1 MSATVNPRSRES
13 SVVSGALSGLRV
25 VDLTGDSGRFATK
38 LLTELGA
45 DVVRVGTGSPGLP
58 LADPAAA
65 AMGGVADWWYDG
77 GKRRC
82 GVDLSTAEGRDAY
95 LRLTA
100 AADVVV
106 ETERPGRL
114 ADLGIDYA
122 DVSADNP
129 ALVQVSITPFG
140 RTGPRAQWL
149 GSDLVAAAMGGMMA
163 LTGLADRP
171 LNVWGR
177 QAYNY
182 AGFVAAT
189 SGIAAA
195 LSARSTG
202 RGAHLDLSVHETV
215 TGSIENLFMQY
226 FFDDLL
232 PLPKVALRQGAL
244 HWLRAYD
251 LAECVGGS
259 GGYVMITPTP
269 TPDLLL
275 EWMAS
280 TGTDDV
286 DKWIG
291 LDPGE
296 LLLSVDEV
304 MDAVR
309 RWIRPQ
315 DAREVWWEAQQRHVA
330 FGGVLDIAEVCANPQ
345 FAHRGFFADVA
356 APLAGSVN
364 GSRVPS
370 DASASEE
377 AGAHGT
383 QAAPT
388 GVSASAMQ
396 TGTIRSVKM
405 PGRLVRWS
413 DAGRSGT
420 VPPSP
425 PASGDTPLDEVLASW
440 AALPGEARNGD
451 AHVSGADGDG
461 DGASI
466 DASDSAVSNT
476 GPPAHGAPGSGE
488 SVRSDEHRRPLDGIR
503 VADFTW
509 VLAGPSATKLLGDLG
524 ADVIR
529 IQSEERSTLV
539 NSPDFPYYFVW
550 NRSKRSATLDMKHP
564 DALAAA
570 RRLIETCDVLIE
582 NFSAGVLDSWGLDWE
597 TVHKWNPRLVYVTMS
612 GCGHDGP
619 WRHVI
624 SYAPT
629 VHAVCGI
636 THLTNFADRGDVGP
650 GFSLNDHL
658 AGFAAAVSTVGALYA
673 RERTGEGQRID
684 MAQLEVGTYAVGA
697 AVIRQS
703 AGASPPRPQGN
714 RDGIADHVPNEVYA
728 CTDGFVAV
736 TVTESAEWLG
746 LVGLLADLRLDD
758 PTLVTEAARRDRRS
772 MIDAVLG
779 EWAVSRSATEAADAL
794 QAVGVPAG
802 PVQNSH
808 QLFTDDP
815 QHAARAFWQP
825 VDHAVFGERTVDAF
839 AGLWNGQRW
848 TPRHLSPAYLG
859 EHNFDVWSEA
869 GYSPEEI
876 AEGIGTG
883 LFR

>member
-1 MSATVNPRSRES
+1 MNQSVNPRNRDSAA
-13 SVVSGALSGLRV
+13 VHGALSGLRV

-45 DVVRVGTGSPGLP
+45 DVVRVGTGSSGLP
-58 LADPAAA
+58 LADPALSAL
-65 AMGGVADWWYDG
+65 GGVADWWYDG

-82 GVDLSTAEGRDAY
+82 RVDLGTAEGQDAY
-95 LRLTA
+95 RRLAA

-114 ADLGIDYA
+114 ADAGIDYP
-122 DVSADNP
+122 DISADNP

-149 GSDLVAAAMGGMMA
+149 GSDLVAAAMGGVMA

-189 SGIAAA
+189 SGVAAA
-195 LSARSTG
+195 LSAGSTG
-202 RGAHLDLSVHETV
+202 RGAHLDLSIHETV

-232 PLPKVALRQGAL
+232 PLPKVAPRQGAL

-275 EWMAS
+275 EWMVA
-280 TGTDDV
+280 TGSDEV

-291 LDPGE
+291 IDPGE
-296 LLLSVDEV
+296 LLLNVDEV

-315 DAREVWWEAQQRHVA
+315 DAREVWWEAQERHVA

-345 FAHRGFFADVA
+345 FAHREFFADVNPPGSAAANGSLASSGTSAAGTAARTTRSASVDAHGDA
-356 APLAGSVN
+356 APASTTGSVTM
-364 GSRVPS
+364 PS
-370 DASASEE
+370 
-377 AGAHGT
+377 
-383 QAAPT
+383 
-388 GVSASAMQ
+388 
-396 TGTIRSVKM
+396 
-405 PGRLVRWS
+405 RLVRWS
-413 DAGRSGT
+413 DAGRSGA
-420 VPPSP
+420 VAPSP
-425 PASGDTPLDEVLASW
+425 PAGVDTPLDEVLASW
-440 AALPGEARNGD
+440 AAPPAEARND
-451 AHVSGADGDG
+451 DSDGD
-461 DGASI
+461 
-466 DASDSAVSNT
+466 
-476 GPPAHGAPGSGE
+476 
-488 SVRSDEHRRPLDGIR
+488 RRPLDGIR

-529 IQSEERSTLV
+529 IQSEERSTIV

-582 NFSAGVLDSWGLDWE
+582 NYSAGVLDSWGLDWE
-597 TVHKWNPRLVYVTMS
+597 TVHEWNPRLVYVTMS

-629 VHAVCGI
+629 VHAVSGI

-684 MAQLEVGTYAVGA
+684 MAQLEVGTYAIGA
-697 AVIRQS
+697 AIVRQS
-703 AGASPPRPQGN
+703 AGASAPRPEGN

-728 CTDGFVAV
+728 TEDGFVAV
-736 TVTESAEWLG
+736 TVAEPAQWLG
-746 LVGLLADLRLDD
+746 LVGLLADPRLDD
-758 PTLVTEAARRDRRS
+758 PSLVTEAARRDRRS

-779 EWAVSRSATEAADAL
+779 EWAAGRTAAEAADAL
-794 QAVGVPAG
+794 QGAGVPAG
-802 PVQNSH
+802 PVQSSH
-808 QLFTDDP
+808 ELYADDP
-815 QHAARAFWQP
+815 QHAARGFWQA

-839 AGLWNGQRW
+839 AGLWNGRRW

-859 EHNFDVWSEA
+859 EHNFDVWAEA
-869 GYSPEEI
+869 GYSTDEI
-876 AEGIGTG
+876 AEGIGDG

>member
-1 MSATVNPRSRES
+1 MNQPVSSQGRDSSAVH
-13 SVVSGALSGLRV
+13 GALSGLRV
-25 VDLTGDSGRFATK
+25 VDLTGDAGRFATK
-38 LLTELGA
+38 LLSELGA
-45 DVVRVGTGSPGLP
+45 DVVRVGAGSPGLP
-58 LADPAAA
+58 LADPASAA
-65 AMGGVADWWYDG
+65 LGGVADWWYDG

-82 GVDLSTAEGRDAY
+82 RLDVSSAEGRDAY
-95 LRLTA
+95 RRLAA
-100 AADVVV
+100 AADVIV

-114 ADLGIDYA
+114 AELGIDYA
-122 DVSADNP
+122 DVSAGNP

-140 RTGPRAQWL
+140 RTGPRAHWL

-189 SGIAAA
+189 SGVGAA
-195 LSARSTG
+195 LSARWSG
-202 RGAHLDLSVHETV
+202 RGAHVDLSIHETV

-226 FFDDLL
+226 FFDDAL
-232 PLPKVALRQGAL
+232 PLPKVAPRQGAL
-244 HWLRAYD
+244 HWLGAYD
-251 LAECVGGS
+251 LAECRGGD

-269 TPDLLL
+269 TPDLLF
-275 EWMAS
+275 EWMVE
-280 TGTDDV
+280 TGFDEVKRWLGADPADV
-286 DKWIG
+286 L
-291 LDPGE
+291 LD
-296 LLLSVDEV
+296 VTEV

-309 RWIRPQ
+309 RWIAPQ
-315 DAREVWWEAQQRHVA
+315 DAREVWWEAQERHVA
-330 FGGVLDIAEVCANPQ
+330 FGGVLDIAEVSANPQ
-345 FAHRGFFADVA
+345 FGHRGFFADVLPPGGA
-356 APLAGSVN
+356 AAN
-364 GSRVPS
+364 GSRIVDRAATGPRGPVRVPS
-370 DASASEE
+370 
-377 AGAHGT
+377 
-383 QAAPT
+383 
-388 GVSASAMQ
+388 
-396 TGTIRSVKM
+396 
-405 PGRLVRWS
+405 RLVRWS
-413 DAGRSGT
+413 DAGRSGA

-425 PASGDTPLDEVLASW
+425 PASVDTPLDEVLASW
-440 AALPGEARNGD
+440 AAPPTEARNGD
-451 AHVSGADGDG
+451 TGRDAAGEMVSDTADPIGE
-461 DGASI
+461 
-466 DASDSAVSNT
+466 ASDVPE
-476 GPPAHGAPGSGE
+476 G
-488 SVRSDEHRRPLDGIR
+488 DRRPLDGIR

-509 VLAGPSATKLLGDLG
+509 VLAGPSATRLLGDLG

-564 DALAAA
+564 EALAAA

-597 TVHKWNPRLVYVTMS
+597 TVHEWNPRLVYVTMS

-636 THLTNFADRGDVGP
+636 TQLTNFADRGDVGP

-684 MAQLEVGTYAVGA
+684 MAQLEVGTYAIGA

-703 AGASPPRPQGN
+703 AGVSPPRPEGN

-736 TVTESAEWLG
+736 TVTEPAQWLG
-746 LVGLLADLRLDD
+746 LIGLLGDPRFDD
-758 PTLVTEAARRDRRS
+758 PTLATEAGRRDRRS

-779 EWAVSRSATEAADAL
+779 EWAASRTAAEAADAL
-794 QAVGVPAG
+794 QAAGVPAG

-808 QLFTDDP
+808 QLFADDP
-815 QHAARAFWQP
+815 QHAARGFWQP

-848 TPRHLSPAYLG
+848 TPRYLSPAYLG
-859 EHNFDVWSEA
+859 EHNFEVWADA
-869 GYSPEEI
+869 GYAPDEI
-876 AEGIGTG
+876 AEGIGDG

>member
-1 MSATVNPRSRES
+1 MNPPAGSHSQDSSTVH
-13 SVVSGALSGLRV
+13 GALSGLRV
-25 VDLTGDSGRFATK
+25 VDLTGDEGRFGTK

-58 LADPAAA
+58 LADPASAA
-65 AMGGVADWWYDG
+65 LGGVADWWYDG

-82 GVDLSTAEGRDAY
+82 RLDLSTAEGREAY
-95 LRLTA
+95 RRLAA

-114 ADLGIDYA
+114 AELGLDYA
-122 DVSADNP
+122 DMSAVNP

-140 RTGPRAQWL
+140 RTGPRAHWL

-189 SGIAAA
+189 SGVAAA
-195 LSARSTG
+195 TSARSTG
-202 RGAHLDLSVHETV
+202 RGAHVDLSVHETV

-226 FFDDLL
+226 FFDDQL
-232 PLPKVALRQGAL
+232 PLPKVAPRQGAL

-251 LAECVGGS
+251 LAECTGGD

-275 EWMAS
+275 EWMIS
-280 TGTDDV
+280 TGAGDAE
-286 DKWIG
+286 KWLG
-291 LDPGE
+291 LEPAE

-315 DAREVWWEAQQRHVA
+315 DAREVWWEAQERHVA
-330 FGGVLDIAEVCANPQ
+330 FGGVLDIAEVRANPQ
-345 FAHRGFFADVA
+345 FAHRGFLADVLPPGA
-356 APLAGSVN
+356 AAAN
-364 GSRVPS
+364 GSRVSDRAASGQPGPVRVPS
-370 DASASEE
+370 
-377 AGAHGT
+377 
-383 QAAPT
+383 
-388 GVSASAMQ
+388 
-396 TGTIRSVKM
+396 
-405 PGRLVRWS
+405 RLVRWS
-413 DAGRSGT
+413 DAGRAGT

-425 PASGDTPLDEVLASW
+425 PASVDTPIEEVLASW
-440 AALPGEARNGD
+440 AAPPTEARNGD
-451 AHVSGADGDG
+451 IVAGAASSGNDADD
-461 DGASI
+461 
-466 DASDSAVSNT
+466 
-476 GPPAHGAPGSGE
+476 
-488 SVRSDEHRRPLDGIR
+488 RRPLDGIR

-597 TVHKWNPRLVYVTMS
+597 TVHQWNPRLVYVTMS

-684 MAQLEVGTYAVGA
+684 MAQLEVGTYAIGA
-697 AVIRQS
+697 AIIRQS
-703 AGASPPRPQGN
+703 AGVLPPRPEGN

-728 CTDGFVAV
+728 TGDGFVAV
-736 TVTESAEWLG
+736 TVTEPAQWLG
-746 LVGLLADLRLDD
+746 LVGLLADPRLDD
-758 PTLVTEAARRDRRS
+758 PSLVTEAARRDRRS

-779 EWAVSRSATEAADAL
+779 EWSAGRTAAEAADAL
-794 QAVGVPAG
+794 QGAGVPAG
-802 PVQNSH
+802 PVQDSH

-815 QHAARAFWQP
+815 QHADRGFWQA

-839 AGLWNGQRW
+839 AGLWNGRRW

-859 EHNFDVWSEA
+859 EHNFDVWADA

-876 AEGIGTG
+876 AEGIGDG
-883 LFR
+883 LFQ

>member
-1 MSATVNPRSRES
+1 MNRPAKPRSRDS
-13 SVVSGALSGLRV
+13 STVHGALSGLRV
-25 VDLTGDSGRFATK
+25 VDLTGDAGRFATK
-38 LLTELGA
+38 LLTEMGA
-45 DVVRVGTGSPGLP
+45 DVVRVGTGAPGLP

-65 AMGGVADWWYDG
+65 ALGGVADWWYDG

-82 GVDLSTAEGRDAY
+82 PVDLSTPEGQDAY
-95 LRLTA
+95 RRLA
-100 AADVVV
+100 LAADVVV

-114 ADLGIDYA
+114 AEAGIDYP
-122 DVSADNP
+122 DISAVNP

-140 RTGPRAQWL
+140 RTGPRAHWL

-189 SGIAAA
+189 SGVAAA

-202 RGAHLDLSVHETV
+202 RGAHLDLSIHETV

-232 PLPKVALRQGAL
+232 PLPKVAPRQGAL
-244 HWLRAYD
+244 HWLGAYD
-251 LAECVGGS
+251 LAQCRGGD

-269 TPDLLL
+269 TPDLLF
-275 EWMAS
+275 EWMIEVGPDESGREVKRWLGVDPA
-280 TGTDDV
+280 DMLLDV
-286 DKWIG
+286 
-291 LDPGE
+291 
-296 LLLSVDEV
+296 VEV

-309 RWIRPQ
+309 RWIAPQ
-315 DAREVWWEAQQRHVA
+315 DAHEVWWEAQERHVA

-345 FAHRGFFADVA
+345 FAHRGFFADVLPPGA
-356 APLAGSVN
+356 AAAN
-364 GSRVPS
+364 GSRVP
-370 DASASEE
+370 DRAAS
-377 AGAHGT
+377 G
-383 QAAPT
+383 Q
-388 GVSASAMQ
+388 
-396 TGTIRSVKM
+396 
-405 PGRLVRWS
+405 PGPVRVPSRLVRWS

-425 PASGDTPLDEVLASW
+425 PASIDTPLDEVLASW
-440 AALPGEARNGD
+440 AAPPTEARNGGTGSL
-451 AHVSGADGDG
+451 SGAVSTGNE
-461 DGASI
+461 GA
-466 DASDSAVSNT
+466 
-476 GPPAHGAPGSGE
+476 
-488 SVRSDEHRRPLDGIR
+488 RRPLDGIR

-597 TVHKWNPRLVYVTMS
+597 TVHEWNPRLVYVTMS

-684 MAQLEVGTYAVGA
+684 MAQLEVGTYAIGA
-697 AVIRQS
+697 AIIRQS
-703 AGASPPRPQGN
+703 AGVLPPRPAGN

-728 CTDGFVAV
+728 TGDGFVAV
-736 TVTESAEWLG
+736 TVTEPAQWLG
-746 LVGLLADLRLDD
+746 LVGLLDDPRLDD
-758 PTLVTEAARRDRRS
+758 PSLVTEAARRDRRT

-779 EWAVSRSATEAADAL
+779 EWAAGRTAAEAADAL
-794 QAVGVPAG
+794 QGAGVPAG
-802 PVQNSH
+802 PVQSSH
-808 QLFTDDP
+808 QLYADDP
-815 QHAARAFWQP
+815 QHADRGFWQP

-839 AGLWNGQRW
+839 AGLWNGRRW

-859 EHNFDVWSEA
+859 EHNFDVWADA

-876 AEGIGTG
+876 AEGIGDG

>member
-1 MSATVNPRSRES
+1 MNQPANPRGRDS
-13 SVVSGALSGLRV
+13 STVHGALSGLRV
-25 VDLTGDSGRFATK
+25 VDLTGDAGRFATK

-45 DVVRVGTGSPGLP
+45 DVVRAGTAAPGLP

-65 AMGGVADWWYDG
+65 ALGGVADWWYDG

-82 GVDLSTAEGRDAY
+82 PVDLSTPAGQDAY
-95 LRLTA
+95 RRLA
-100 AADVVV
+100 LAADVVV

-114 ADLGIDYA
+114 ADAGIDYT
-122 DVSADNP
+122 DISAVNP

-140 RTGPRAQWL
+140 RTGPRVQWL

-189 SGIAAA
+189 SGVAAA

-202 RGAHLDLSVHETV
+202 RGAHLDLSIHETV

-232 PLPKVALRQGAL
+232 PLPKVAPRQGAL

-251 LAECVGGS
+251 LAECAGGH

-275 EWMAS
+275 EWMAE
-280 TGTDDV
+280 TGSDEV
-286 DKWIG
+286 GKWIG
-291 LDPGE
+291 LDPSE

-309 RWIRPQ
+309 RWIAPQ
-315 DAREVWWEAQQRHVA
+315 DAREVWWEAQERHVA

-345 FAHRGFFADVA
+345 FAHREFFADVLPPGAVA
-356 APLAGSVN
+356 ANGSLVSARSMDAGAGSAAGSVTL
-364 GSRVPS
+364 P
-370 DASASEE
+370 A
-377 AGAHGT
+377 
-383 QAAPT
+383 
-388 GVSASAMQ
+388 
-396 TGTIRSVKM
+396 
-405 PGRLVRWS
+405 RLVRWS
-413 DAGRSGT
+413 DSGRSGS
-420 VPPSP
+420 VPARP
-425 PASGDTPLDEVLASW
+425 PAAADTSLEEILALW
-440 AALPGEARNGD
+440 AAPAGEARNGD
-451 AHVSGADGDG
+451 VRDRGADEPGTGASSAGASDPGAVGDG
-461 DGASI
+461 E
-466 DASDSAVSNT
+466 
-476 GPPAHGAPGSGE
+476 PGSEDG
-488 SVRSDEHRRPLDGIR
+488 DRRPLDGIR

-597 TVHKWNPRLVYVTMS
+597 TVHEWNPRLVYVTMS

-684 MAQLEVGTYAVGA
+684 MAQLEVGTYAIGA
-697 AVIRQS
+697 AIIRQS
-703 AGASPPRPQGN
+703 AGVLPPRPEGN

-728 CTDGFVAV
+728 TGDGFVAV
-736 TVTESAEWLG
+736 TVTEPAQWLG
-746 LVGLLADLRLDD
+746 LVGLLADRRLDD
-758 PTLVTEAARRDRRS
+758 PSLVTEAARRDRRS

-779 EWAVSRSATEAADAL
+779 EWAAGRTAAEAADAL
-794 QAVGVPAG
+794 QGAGVPAG
-802 PVQNSH
+802 PVQSSH
-808 QLFTDDP
+808 QLFADDP
-815 QHAARAFWQP
+815 QHADRGFWQP

-839 AGLWNGQRW
+839 AGLWNGRRW

-859 EHNFDVWSEA
+859 EHNFDVWADA

-876 AEGIGTG
+876 AEGIGDG

>member
-1 MSATVNPRSRES
+1 MSQNLDP
-13 SVVSGALSGLRV
+13 SVVHGALSGLRV
-25 VDLTGDSGRFATK
+25 VDLTGDAGRFATK
-38 LLTELGA
+38 LLSELGA
-45 DVVRVGTGSPGLP
+45 DVVRVGAGSPGLP

-65 AMGGVADWWYDG
+65 ALGGVADWWYDG

-82 GVDLSTAEGRDAY
+82 SVDLGTGEGRDAY
-95 LRLTA
+95 RRLAA
-100 AADVVV
+100 AADLIV

-114 ADLGIDYA
+114 AELGIDYA
-122 DVSADNP
+122 HVSAGNP

-140 RTGPRAQWL
+140 RTGPRAHWL

-189 SGIAAA
+189 SGVAAA

-202 RGAHLDLSVHETV
+202 RGAHVDLSIHETV

-232 PLPKVALRQGAL
+232 PLPKVAPRQGAL
-244 HWLRAYD
+244 HWLGAYD
-251 LAECVGGS
+251 LAECRGGE

-269 TPDLLL
+269 TPDLLF
-275 EWMAS
+275 EWMVE
-280 TGTDDV
+280 TGFEEVKRWLGADPADV
-286 DKWIG
+286 L
-291 LDPGE
+291 LD
-296 LLLSVDEV
+296 VTEV

-309 RWIRPQ
+309 RWIAPQ
-315 DAREVWWEAQQRHVA
+315 AAREVWWEAQERHVA
-330 FGGVLDIAEVCANPQ
+330 FGGVLDIAEVGANPQ
-345 FAHRGFFADVA
+345 FGHRGFFADVLAPGA
-356 APLAGSVN
+356 AGAN
-364 GSRVPS
+364 GSRVP
-370 DASASEE
+370 DHAAS
-377 AGAHGT
+377 GPQG
-383 QAAPT
+383 
-388 GVSASAMQ
+388 
-396 TGTIRSVKM
+396 SVRV
-405 PGRLVRWS
+405 PARLVRWS
-413 DAGRSGT
+413 DAGRSGA

-425 PASGDTPLDEVLASW
+425 PAGVDTRLDEVLASW
-440 AALPGEARNGD
+440 AAPPTEARNGD
-451 AHVSGADGDG
+451 TGRDADEGTGTTAGGGTAADGSATCADARVFGGTGARGAAGPVGEAPDAHSG
-461 DGASI
+461 D
-466 DASDSAVSNT
+466 
-476 GPPAHGAPGSGE
+476 P
-488 SVRSDEHRRPLDGIR
+488 RPLDGIR

-564 DALAAA
+564 EALAAA

-597 TVHKWNPRLVYVTMS
+597 TVHEWNPRLVYVTMS

-636 THLTNFADRGDVGP
+636 THLTDFADRGDVGP

-684 MAQLEVGTYAVGA
+684 MAQLEVGTYAIGA

-703 AGASPPRPQGN
+703 AGVSPPRPEGN

-728 CTDGFVAV
+728 CVDGFVAV
-736 TVTESAEWLG
+736 TVTEPAQWLG
-746 LVGLLADLRLDD
+746 LVGLLGDPRLDD
-758 PTLVTEAARRDRRS
+758 PTLATEAGRRDRRS

-779 EWAVSRSATEAADAL
+779 EWAAARTATAAAEVL
-794 QAVGVPAG
+794 QAAGVPAG

-808 QLFTDDP
+808 QLFADDP
-815 QHAARAFWQP
+815 QHAARGFWQP

-859 EHNFDVWSEA
+859 EHNFDVWADA
-869 GYSPEEI
+869 GYSPDEI
-876 AEGIGTG
+876 AEGIGDG

>member
-1 MSATVNPRSRES
+1 MNQPANPHGRDSSTVH
-13 SVVSGALSGLRV
+13 GALSGLRV
-25 VDLTGDSGRFATK
+25 VDLTGDAGRFATK

-45 DVVRVGTGSPGLP
+45 DVVRVGTGAPGLP

-65 AMGGVADWWYDG
+65 ALGGVADWWYDG

-82 GVDLSTAEGRDAY
+82 RVDLSTAEGQDAY
-95 LRLTA
+95 RRLA
-100 AADVVV
+100 VAADVVI

-114 ADLGIDYA
+114 ADAGIDYT
-122 DVSADNP
+122 DISAGNP

-182 AGFVAAT
+182 AGFVAAA
-189 SGIAAA
+189 SGLAAA

-226 FFDDLL
+226 FFDDVL
-232 PLPKVALRQGAL
+232 PLPKVAPRQGAL

-251 LAECVGGS
+251 LAECVGGD

-275 EWMAS
+275 EWMVE
-280 TGTDDV
+280 TGSDEV

-291 LDPGE
+291 VDPGE

-309 RWIRPQ
+309 RWIAPQ
-315 DAREVWWEAQQRHVA
+315 DAREVWWEAQERHVA
-330 FGGVLDIAEVCANPQ
+330 FGGVLGIAEVCANPQ
-345 FAHRGFFADVA
+345 FAHREFFADVLPPGRTA
-356 APLAGSVN
+356 ANGSLVSARSMDTGTGSAAGSVTL
-364 GSRVPS
+364 P
-370 DASASEE
+370 A
-377 AGAHGT
+377 
-383 QAAPT
+383 
-388 GVSASAMQ
+388 
-396 TGTIRSVKM
+396 
-405 PGRLVRWS
+405 RLVRWS
-413 DAGRSGT
+413 DTGRSGS
-420 VPPSP
+420 VPPGT
-425 PASGDTPLDEVLASW
+425 PAAADTSLEEILALW
-440 AALPGEARNGD
+440 AAPAGEARNGD
-451 AHVSGADGDG
+451 ISSVAGAASSGDDADDR
-461 DGASI
+461 
-466 DASDSAVSNT
+466 
-476 GPPAHGAPGSGE
+476 H
-488 SVRSDEHRRPLDGIR
+488 PLDGIR

-597 TVHKWNPRLVYVTMS
+597 TVHEWNPRLVYVTMS

-684 MAQLEVGTYAVGA
+684 MAQLEVGTYAIGA
-697 AVIRQS
+697 AIIRQS
-703 AGASPPRPQGN
+703 AGVLPPRPEGN

-728 CTDGFVAV
+728 TGDGFVAV
-736 TVTESAEWLG
+736 TVTEPAQWLG
-746 LVGLLADLRLDD
+746 LVGLLADPRLDD
-758 PTLVTEAARRDRRS
+758 PSLVTEAARRDRRS

-779 EWAVSRSATEAADAL
+779 EWSAGRTAAEAADAL
-794 QAVGVPAG
+794 QGAGVPAG

-815 QHAARAFWQP
+815 QHADRGFWQA

-839 AGLWNGQRW
+839 AGLWNGRRW

-859 EHNFDVWSEA
+859 EHNFDVWAEA

-876 AEGIGTG
+876 AEGIGDG
-883 LFR
+883 LFQ

>member
-1 MSATVNPRSRES
+1 MNPPAGSHSQDSSTVH
-13 SVVSGALSGLRV
+13 GALSGLRV
-25 VDLTGDSGRFATK
+25 VDLTGDEGRFGTK

-58 LADPAAA
+58 LADPASAA
-65 AMGGVADWWYDG
+65 LGGVADWWYDG

-82 GVDLSTAEGRDAY
+82 RLDLGTAEGREAY
-95 LRLTA
+95 RRLAA
-100 AADVVV
+100 AADVIV
-106 ETERPGRL
+106 ETERPGWL
-114 ADLGIDYA
+114 AEWGLDYA
-122 DVSADNP
+122 DMSAVNP

-140 RTGPRAQWL
+140 RTGPRAHWL

-163 LTGLADRP
+163 LTGLADQP

-189 SGIAAA
+189 SGVAAA
-195 LSARSTG
+195 TSARSTG
-202 RGAHLDLSVHETV
+202 RGAHVDLSIHETV

-232 PLPKVALRQGAL
+232 PLPKVAPRQGAL

-251 LAECVGGS
+251 LAECTGGD

-275 EWMAS
+275 EWMIS
-280 TGTDDV
+280 TGAGDAE
-286 DKWIG
+286 KWLG
-291 LDPGE
+291 LEPAE

-304 MDAVR
+304 MDVVR

-315 DAREVWWEAQQRHVA
+315 DAREVWWEAQERHVA

-345 FAHRGFFADVA
+345 FAHRGFLADVLPPGA
-356 APLAGSVN
+356 AAAN
-364 GSRVPS
+364 GSRVSDRAASGQPGPVRLPS
-370 DASASEE
+370 
-377 AGAHGT
+377 
-383 QAAPT
+383 
-388 GVSASAMQ
+388 
-396 TGTIRSVKM
+396 
-405 PGRLVRWS
+405 RLVRWS

-425 PASGDTPLDEVLASW
+425 PASADTPLDEVLASW
-440 AALPGEARNGD
+440 AAPPTEARNGD
-451 AHVSGADGDG
+451 TGSLAGA
-461 DGASI
+461 ASI
-466 DASDSAVSNT
+466 GHDDD
-476 GPPAHGAPGSGE
+476 H
-488 SVRSDEHRRPLDGIR
+488 RPLDGIR

-529 IQSEERSTLV
+529 IQSEERSTIV

-550 NRSKRSATLDMKHP
+550 NRSKRSATLDMKHA

-597 TVHKWNPRLVYVTMS
+597 TVHQWNPRLVYVTMS

-658 AGFAAAVSTVGALYA
+658 AGYAAAVSTVGALYA

-684 MAQLEVGTYAVGA
+684 MAQLEVGTYSIGA

-703 AGASPPRPQGN
+703 AGASPPSPEGN

-728 CTDGFVAV
+728 TGDGFVGV
-736 TVTESAEWLG
+736 TVTEPAQWLG
-746 LVGLLADLRLDD
+746 LVGLLADPRLDD
-758 PTLVTEAARRDRRS
+758 PSLVTEAARRDRRS

-779 EWAVSRSATEAADAL
+779 EWSAGRTAAEAADAL
-794 QAVGVPAG
+794 QGAGVPAG

-815 QHAARAFWQP
+815 QHADRGFWQA

-859 EHNFDVWSEA
+859 EHNFDVWADA

-876 AEGIGTG
+876 AEGIGDG

>member
-1 MSATVNPRSRES
+1 MNQPVNPHGRDS
-13 SVVSGALSGLRV
+13 STVHGALSGLRV
-25 VDLTGDSGRFATK
+25 VDLTGDAGRFATK
-38 LLTELGA
+38 LLTEMGA
-45 DVVRVGTGSPGLP
+45 DVVRVGTGPSGLP

-65 AMGGVADWWYDG
+65 ALGGVADWWYDG

-82 GVDLSTAEGRDAY
+82 RVDLGTAEGQDAY
-95 LRLTA
+95 RRLAA

-114 ADLGIDYA
+114 ADAGLDYP
-122 DVSADNP
+122 DISADNP

-177 QAYNY
+177 QAHNY

-189 SGIAAA
+189 SGVAAA
-195 LSARSTG
+195 LSARATG
-202 RGAHLDLSVHETV
+202 QGAHLDLSVHETV

-232 PLPKVALRQGAL
+232 PLPKVAPRQGAL

-251 LAECVGGS
+251 LAECVGGD

-280 TGTDDV
+280 TGADEV

-309 RWIRPQ
+309 RWIAPQ
-315 DAREVWWEAQQRHVA
+315 DAREVWWEAQERHVA

-345 FAHRGFFADVA
+345 FAHREFFADVVPPGRTA
-356 APLAGSVN
+356 AN
-364 GSRVPS
+364 GSLVS
-370 DASASEE
+370 DGSMD
-377 AGAHGT
+377 AGA
-383 QAAPT
+383 
-388 GVSASAMQ
+388 
-396 TGTIRSVKM
+396 RSTAGAVTL
-405 PGRLVRWS
+405 PARLVRWS
-413 DAGRSGT
+413 DSGRSGS
-420 VPPSP
+420 VPPCP
-425 PASGDTPLDEVLASW
+425 PAAEDTSLEEILASW
-440 AALPGEARNGD
+440 AAPAGEARNGD
-451 AHVSGADGDG
+451 VGSLAGAASSGNDGD
-461 DGASI
+461 
-466 DASDSAVSNT
+466 
-476 GPPAHGAPGSGE
+476 
-488 SVRSDEHRRPLDGIR
+488 RRPLDGIR

-529 IQSEERSTLV
+529 IQSEERSTIV

-597 TVHKWNPRLVYVTMS
+597 TVHEWNPQLVYVTMS

-684 MAQLEVGTYAVGA
+684 MAQLEVGTYAIGA
-697 AVIRQS
+697 AIIRQS
-703 AGASPPRPQGN
+703 AGVLPPRPEGN

-728 CTDGFVAV
+728 TGDGFVAV
-736 TVTESAEWLG
+736 TVTEPAQWLG
-746 LVGLLADLRLDD
+746 LVGLLADPRLDD
-758 PTLVTEAARRDRRS
+758 PSLVTEVARRDRRS

-779 EWAVSRSATEAADAL
+779 EWAAGRTAAEAADAL
-794 QAVGVPAG
+794 QGAGVPAG

-815 QHAARAFWQP
+815 QHADRGFWQP

-839 AGLWNGQRW
+839 AGLWNGERW
-848 TPRHLSPAYLG
+848 TPRYLSPAYLG
-859 EHNFDVWSEA
+859 EHNFDVWADA
-869 GYSPEEI
+869 GYSTDEI
-876 AEGIGTG
+876 AEGIGDG

>member
-1 MSATVNPRSRES
+1 MNQPANPRSRDS
-13 SVVSGALSGLRV
+13 STVHGALSGLRV
-25 VDLTGDSGRFATK
+25 VDLTGDAGRFATK

-45 DVVRVGTGSPGLP
+45 DVVRVSTGPPGLP

-65 AMGGVADWWYDG
+65 ALGGVADWWYDG

-82 GVDLSTAEGRDAY
+82 PVDLGTAEGHDAY
-95 LRLTA
+95 RQLAA

-114 ADLGIDYA
+114 ADAGIDYP
-122 DVSADNP
+122 DISAVNP

-163 LTGLADRP
+163 LTGLADCP

-195 LSARSTG
+195 LSARATG
-202 RGAHLDLSVHETV
+202 QGAHLDLSIHETV

-232 PLPKVALRQGAL
+232 PLPRVAPRQGAL

-251 LAECVGGS
+251 LAECVGGD

-275 EWMAS
+275 EWMVE
-280 TGTDDV
+280 TGSDEV

-291 LDPGE
+291 IDPGE

-309 RWIRPQ
+309 RWIAPQ
-315 DAREVWWEAQQRHVA
+315 DAREVWWEAQERHVA

-345 FAHRGFFADVA
+345 FAHREFFADILPPGRIA
-356 APLAGSVN
+356 ANGSLVSARSMDTGAGGAAGSVT
-364 GSRVPS
+364 SP
-370 DASASEE
+370 A
-377 AGAHGT
+377 
-383 QAAPT
+383 
-388 GVSASAMQ
+388 
-396 TGTIRSVKM
+396 
-405 PGRLVRWS
+405 RLVRWS
-413 DAGRSGT
+413 DTGRSGS
-420 VPPSP
+420 VPPGT
-425 PASGDTPLDEVLASW
+425 PAAADTSLEEILASW
-440 AALPGEARNGD
+440 AAPAGEARNGD
-451 AHVSGADGDG
+451 IGSVAGAASSGNDGD
-461 DGASI
+461 
-466 DASDSAVSNT
+466 
-476 GPPAHGAPGSGE
+476 
-488 SVRSDEHRRPLDGIR
+488 RRPLDGIR

-597 TVHKWNPRLVYVTMS
+597 TVHEWNPRLVYVTMS

-684 MAQLEVGTYAVGA
+684 MAQLEVGTYAIGA
-697 AVIRQS
+697 AIIRQS
-703 AGASPPRPQGN
+703 AGVLPPRPEGN

-728 CTDGFVAV
+728 TGDGFVAV
-736 TVTESAEWLG
+736 TVTEPAQWLG
-746 LVGLLADLRLDD
+746 LVGLLADPRLDD
-758 PTLVTEAARRDRRS
+758 PSLVTEAARRDRRS

-779 EWAVSRSATEAADAL
+779 EWSASRTTAEAADAL
-794 QAVGVPAG
+794 QGAGVPAG

-815 QHAARAFWQP
+815 QHADRGFWQA

-839 AGLWNGQRW
+839 AGLWNGRRW

-859 EHNFDVWSEA
+859 EHNFDVWADA
-869 GYSPEEI
+869 GYSTDEI
-876 AEGIGTG
+876 AEGIGDG

>member
-1 MSATVNPRSRES
+1 MNPPAGSHSQDSSTVH
-13 SVVSGALSGLRV
+13 GALSGLRV
-25 VDLTGDSGRFATK
+25 VDLTGDEGRFGTK

-58 LADPAAA
+58 LADPASAA
-65 AMGGVADWWYDG
+65 LGGVADWWYDG

-82 GVDLSTAEGRDAY
+82 RLDLSTAEGREAY
-95 LRLTA
+95 RRLAA

-114 ADLGIDYA
+114 AELGLDYA
-122 DVSADNP
+122 DMSAVNP

-140 RTGPRAQWL
+140 RTGPRAHWL

-189 SGIAAA
+189 SGVAAA
-195 LSARSTG
+195 TSARSTG
-202 RGAHLDLSVHETV
+202 RGAHVDLSVHETV

-226 FFDDLL
+226 FFDDQL
-232 PLPKVALRQGAL
+232 PLPKVAPRQGAL

-251 LAECVGGS
+251 LAECTGGD

-275 EWMAS
+275 EWMIS
-280 TGTDDV
+280 TGAGDAE
-286 DKWIG
+286 KWLG
-291 LDPGE
+291 LEPAE

-315 DAREVWWEAQQRHVA
+315 DAREVWWEAQERHVA
-330 FGGVLDIAEVCANPQ
+330 FGGVLDIAEVRANPQ
-345 FAHRGFFADVA
+345 FAHRGFLADVLPPGA
-356 APLAGSVN
+356 AAAN
-364 GSRVPS
+364 GSRVS
-370 DASASEE
+370 DRSAS
-377 AGAHGT
+377 G
-383 QAAPT
+383 Q
-388 GVSASAMQ
+388 
-396 TGTIRSVKM
+396 
-405 PGRLVRWS
+405 PGPVRVPSRLVRWS
-413 DAGRSGT
+413 DAGRAGT

-425 PASGDTPLDEVLASW
+425 PASVDTPIEEVLASW
-440 AALPGEARNGD
+440 AAPPTEARNGD
-451 AHVSGADGDG
+451 IVAGAASSGNDADD
-461 DGASI
+461 
-466 DASDSAVSNT
+466 
-476 GPPAHGAPGSGE
+476 
-488 SVRSDEHRRPLDGIR
+488 RRPLDGIR

-570 RRLIETCDVLIE
+570 KRLIETCDVLIE

-597 TVHKWNPRLVYVTMS
+597 TVHQWNPRLVYVTMS

-684 MAQLEVGTYAVGA
+684 MAQLEVGTYAIGA

-703 AGASPPRPQGN
+703 AGVLPPRPEGN

-728 CTDGFVAV
+728 TGDGFVAV
-736 TVTESAEWLG
+736 TVTEPAQWLG
-746 LVGLLADLRLDD
+746 LVGLLADPRLDD
-758 PTLVTEAARRDRRS
+758 PSLVTEAARRDRRS

-779 EWAVSRSATEAADAL
+779 EWSAGRTAAEAADAL
-794 QAVGVPAG
+794 QGAGVPAG

-815 QHAARAFWQP
+815 QHADRGFWQA

-839 AGLWNGQRW
+839 AGLWNGRRW

-859 EHNFDVWSEA
+859 EHNFDVWADA

-876 AEGIGTG
+876 AEGIGDG
-883 LFR
+883 LFQ

>member
-1 MSATVNPRSRES
+1 MNQPANPRSRDS
-13 SVVSGALSGLRV
+13 LTVHGALSGLRV
-25 VDLTGDSGRFATK
+25 VDLTGDAGRFATK

-45 DVVRVGTGSPGLP
+45 DVVRVGAGPPGLP

-65 AMGGVADWWYDG
+65 ALGGVADWWYDG

-82 GVDLSTAEGRDAY
+82 RVDLSTAEGQDAY
-95 LRLTA
+95 RRLA
-100 AADVVV
+100 LAADVVV

-114 ADLGIDYA
+114 ADAGIDYP
-122 DVSADNP
+122 DISADNP

-189 SGIAAA
+189 SGVAAA
-195 LSARSTG
+195 LSARLTG

-232 PLPKVALRQGAL
+232 PLPKVAPRQGAL

-251 LAECVGGS
+251 LAECAGGH

-275 EWMAS
+275 EWMAE
-280 TGTDDV
+280 TGSDEV

-291 LDPGE
+291 LDPSE

-309 RWIRPQ
+309 RWIAPQ
-315 DAREVWWEAQQRHVA
+315 DAREVWWEAQERHVA

-345 FAHRGFFADVA
+345 FAHREFFVDVLPPGAVA
-356 APLAGSVN
+356 AN
-364 GSRVPS
+364 GSRVSDRAASGQPGPVRVPS
-370 DASASEE
+370 
-377 AGAHGT
+377 
-383 QAAPT
+383 
-388 GVSASAMQ
+388 
-396 TGTIRSVKM
+396 
-405 PGRLVRWS
+405 RLVRWS

-425 PASGDTPLDEVLASW
+425 PASIDTPLDEVLASW
-440 AALPGEARNGD
+440 EAPPTEARNGGTGSL
-451 AHVSGADGDG
+451 SGAVSTGNEGD
-461 DGASI
+461 
-466 DASDSAVSNT
+466 
-476 GPPAHGAPGSGE
+476 
-488 SVRSDEHRRPLDGIR
+488 RRPLDGIR

-597 TVHKWNPRLVYVTMS
+597 TVHEWNPRLVYVTMS

-684 MAQLEVGTYAVGA
+684 MAQLEVGAYAIGA
-697 AVIRQS
+697 AIIRQS
-703 AGASPPRPQGN
+703 AGALPPRPEGN

-728 CTDGFVAV
+728 TVDGFVAV
-736 TVTESAEWLG
+736 TVTEPAQWLG
-746 LVGLLADLRLDD
+746 LVGLLADPRLDD
-758 PTLVTEAARRDRRS
+758 PSLVTEAARRDRRS

-779 EWAVSRSATEAADAL
+779 EWAANRTAVEAAAAL
-794 QAVGVPAG
+794 QGAGVPAG

-815 QHAARAFWQP
+815 QHTDRGFWQP

-839 AGLWNGQRW
+839 AGLWNGKRW
-848 TPRHLSPAYLG
+848 KPRHLSPAYLG
-859 EHNFDVWSEA
+859 EHNFDVWADA
-869 GYSPEEI
+869 GYSTDEI
-876 AEGIGTG
+876 AEGIGDG

>member
-1 MSATVNPRSRES
+1 MNQSVSSQGRDSSAVH
-13 SVVSGALSGLRV
+13 GALSGLRV
-25 VDLTGDSGRFATK
+25 VDLTGDAGRFATK
-38 LLTELGA
+38 LLSELGA
-45 DVVRVGTGSPGLP
+45 DVVRVGAGSPGLP
-58 LADPAAA
+58 LADQAAA
-65 AMGGVADWWYDG
+65 ALGGVADWWYDG

-82 GVDLSTAEGRDAY
+82 PVDLGTGEGRDAY
-95 LRLTA
+95 RRLAA
-100 AADVVV
+100 AADLIV

-114 ADLGIDYA
+114 AELNIDYT
-122 DVSADNP
+122 DVSAGNP

-140 RTGPRAQWL
+140 RTGPRAHWL

-189 SGIAAA
+189 SGVAAA

-202 RGAHLDLSVHETV
+202 RGAHVDLSIHETV

-226 FFDDLL
+226 FFDDVL
-232 PLPKVALRQGAL
+232 PLPKVAPRQGAL
-244 HWLRAYD
+244 HWLGAYD
-251 LAECVGGS
+251 LAECRGGE

-269 TPDLLL
+269 TPDLLF
-275 EWMAS
+275 EWMVE
-280 TGTDDV
+280 TGFEEVRRWLGADPADV
-286 DKWIG
+286 L
-291 LDPGE
+291 LD
-296 LLLSVDEV
+296 VTEV

-309 RWIRPQ
+309 RWIAPQ
-315 DAREVWWEAQQRHVA
+315 DASEVWWEAQERHVA
-330 FGGVLDIAEVCANPQ
+330 FGGVLDIAEVGANPQ
-345 FAHRGFFADVA
+345 FGHREFFADVLPPGA
-356 APLAGSVN
+356 AGAN
-364 GSRVPS
+364 GSRVP
-370 DASASEE
+370 DHA
-377 AGAHGT
+377 T
-383 QAAPT
+383 T
-388 GVSASAMQ
+388 GPQ
-396 TGTIRSVKM
+396 GSVRV
-405 PGRLVRWS
+405 PSRLVRWS

-425 PASGDTPLDEVLASW
+425 PASIETRLDEVLASW
-440 AALPGEARNGD
+440 AAPPTEARNGD
-451 AHVSGADGDG
+451 AAG
-461 DGASI
+461 
-466 DASDSAVSNT
+466 DASGGTTSVTDGSAASDAASPVGDASQVPDS
-476 GPPAHGAPGSGE
+476 
-488 SVRSDEHRRPLDGIR
+488 DRRPLDGIR

-564 DALAAA
+564 QALAAA

-597 TVHKWNPRLVYVTMS
+597 TVHEWNPRLVYVTMS

-684 MAQLEVGTYAVGA
+684 MAQLEVGTYAIGA

-703 AGASPPRPQGN
+703 AGVSPPRPEGN

-736 TVTESAEWLG
+736 TVTEPAQWLG
-746 LVGLLADLRLDD
+746 LIGLLGDPRLDD
-758 PTLVTEAARRDRRS
+758 PTLATEAGRRDRRS
-772 MIDAVLG
+772 TIDAVLG
-779 EWAVSRSATEAADAL
+779 EWAAARTATASAEAL
-794 QAVGVPAG
+794 QAAGVPAG
-802 PVQNSH
+802 PVQDSH
-808 QLFTDDP
+808 QLFADDP
-815 QHAARAFWQP
+815 QHAARGFWQP

-839 AGLWNGQRW
+839 AGLWNGRRW
-848 TPRHLSPAYLG
+848 HPRHLSPAYLG
-859 EHNFDVWSEA
+859 EHNFDVWADA
-869 GYSPEEI
+869 GYAPGEI
-876 AEGIGTG
+876 AEGIGDG

>member
-1 MSATVNPRSRES
+1 MNQPAPRQSRDPS
-13 SVVSGALSGLRV
+13 TAQGALSGLRV

-45 DVVRVGTGSPGLP
+45 DVVRVGTGSPGLS
-58 LADPAAA
+58 LADRASAAL
-65 AMGGVADWWYDG
+65 GGVADWWYDG

-82 GVDLSTAEGRDAY
+82 RLDVSTAEGRDAY
-95 LRLTA
+95 RRLTS
-100 AADVVV
+100 AADLVI
-106 ETERPGRL
+106 ETECPGRL
-114 ADLGIDYA
+114 AELGIDYA
-122 DVSADNP
+122 DSATDNP

-149 GSDLVAAAMGGMMA
+149 GSDLVSAAMGGMMA

-189 SGIAAA
+189 SGVAAA

-202 RGAHLDLSVHETV
+202 RGAHVDLSIHETV

-226 FFDDLL
+226 FFDDVL
-232 PLPKVALRQGAL
+232 PLPKVAPRQGAL
-244 HWLRAYD
+244 HWLGAYD
-251 LAECVGGS
+251 LAECRGGD

-269 TPDLLL
+269 TPDLLF
-275 EWMAS
+275 EWMVE
-280 TGTDDV
+280 TGFDEVARWVGADPADV
-286 DKWIG
+286 LMD
-291 LDPGE
+291 
-296 LLLSVDEV
+296 VTEV

-309 RWIRPQ
+309 RWIAPR
-315 DAREVWWEAQQRHVA
+315 DAREVWWEAQERHVA
-330 FGGVLDIAEVCANPQ
+330 FGGVLDIAEVSANPQ
-345 FAHRGFFADVA
+345 FVYREFFAEVA
-356 APLAGSVN
+356 TPGRTAANGSHVPAGSATGGAGPV
-364 GSRVPS
+364 RV
-370 DASASEE
+370 
-377 AGAHGT
+377 
-383 QAAPT
+383 
-388 GVSASAMQ
+388 
-396 TGTIRSVKM
+396 

-413 DAGRSGT
+413 DAGRSGSI
-420 VPPSP
+420 PPNP
-425 PASGDTPLDEVLASW
+425 PAALDTPLDEILASW
-440 AALPGEARNGD
+440 AAPASEARNG
-451 AHVSGADGDG
+451 ASRSPVSAALSEGADD
-461 DGASI
+461 
-466 DASDSAVSNT
+466 
-476 GPPAHGAPGSGE
+476 
-488 SVRSDEHRRPLDGIR
+488 RRPLDGIR
-503 VADFTW
+503 IADFTW

-570 RRLIETCDVLIE
+570 RRLIESCDVLIE
-582 NFSAGVLDSWGLDWE
+582 NFSAGVLDAWGLDWE
-597 TVHKWNPRLVYVTMS
+597 TVHEWNPRLVYVTMS

-673 RERTGEGQRID
+673 RERTGEGQRIE
-684 MAQLEVGTYAVGA
+684 MAQLEVGTYAIGA
-697 AVIRQS
+697 AIIRQS
-703 AGASPPRPQGN
+703 AGVSPPRPEGN

-728 CTDGFVAV
+728 CSDGFVAV
-736 TVTESAEWLG
+736 TVTEPAQWLG
-746 LVGLLADLRLDD
+746 LLGLLADSRLDD
-758 PTLVTEAARRDRRS
+758 PTLATEHGRRDRRTV
-772 MIDAVLG
+772 IDQVLG
-779 EWAVSRSATEAADAL
+779 EWAAERTAVEAAEAL
-794 QAVGVPAG
+794 QAAGVPAG
-802 PVQNSH
+802 PVQSSH
-808 QLFTDDP
+808 QLFADDP
-815 QHAARAFWQP
+815 QHAARGFWQP

-848 TPRHLSPAYLG
+848 FPRHLSPAYLG
-859 EHNFDVWSEA
+859 EHNFDVWADA
-869 GYSPEEI
+869 GYAPDEI
-876 AEGIGTG
+876 AEGIGGG

>member
-1 MSATVNPRSRES
+1 MAQGDVHQDPVRPAAD
-13 SVVSGALSGLRV
+13 GALAGLRV
-25 VDLTGDSGRFATK
+25 VDATGDAGRFATK
-38 LLTELGA
+38 LLTEFGA
-45 DVVRVGTGSPGLP
+45 DVVRIGRGSPGLP
-58 LADPAAA
+58 LAEPATAA
-65 AMGGVADWWYDG
+65 LGGVADWWYDG

-82 GVDLSTAEGRDAY
+82 AVDLGTDDGVDAY
-95 LRLTA
+95 RRLVT
-100 AADVVV
+100 AADVVI

-122 DVSADNP
+122 EVGAANP

-140 RTGPRAQWL
+140 RTGPRAGWL

-163 LTGLADRP
+163 LTGLSDRP

-182 AGFVAAT
+182 AGFVAA
-189 SGIAAA
+189 SSAMAAA

-232 PLPKVALRQGAL
+232 PLPKVAPRQGAL

-251 LAECVGGS
+251 LAECTGGD

-275 EWMAS
+275 EWMIS
-280 TGTDDV
+280 TGAGDV
-286 DKWIG
+286 EKWLG
-291 LDPGE
+291 LEPGE

-309 RWIRPQ
+309 RWIHPQ
-315 DAREVWWEAQQRHVA
+315 DAREVWWEAQERHVA
-330 FGGVLDIAEVCANPQ
+330 FGGVLDIAEVYANPQ
-345 FAHRGFFADVA
+345 FAHRGFFAEISPALDG
-356 APLAGSVN
+356 APN
-364 GSRVPS
+364 GSHLPVGTPMTGKAA
-370 DASASEE
+370 ASVTLPA
-377 AGAHGT
+377 
-383 QAAPT
+383 
-388 GVSASAMQ
+388 
-396 TGTIRSVKM
+396 
-405 PGRLVRWS
+405 RLVRWS
-413 DAGRSGT
+413 DAGRSGS
-420 VPPSP
+420 VPPRA
-425 PASGDTPLDEVLASW
+425 PATEATPLADILDDW
-440 AALPGEARNGD
+440 TDGPAAAGEAND
-451 AHVSGADGDG
+451 ATDGEGND
-461 DGASI
+461 
-466 DASDSAVSNT
+466 
-476 GPPAHGAPGSGE
+476 
-488 SVRSDEHRRPLDGIR
+488 RRPLDGIR

-509 VLAGPSATKLLGDLG
+509 VLAGPSATRLLGDLG

-529 IQSEERSTLV
+529 MQSEEHSTIV

-550 NRSKRSATLDMKHP
+550 NRSKRSATLDMKHS

-597 TVHKWNPRLVYVTMS
+597 TVHEWNPRLVYVSMS

-658 AGFAAAVSTVGALYA
+658 AGFAAATATLGALYA

-684 MAQLEVGTYAVGA
+684 MAQLEVGTYSIGPAIV
-697 AVIRQS
+697 RQS
-703 AGASPPRPQGN
+703 AGLAPPLPQGN
-714 RDGIADHVPNEVYA
+714 CDGIADHVPNEVYA
-728 CTDGFVAV
+728 ASDGFVAV
-736 TVTESAEWLG
+736 TVTEAAQWLA
-746 LVGLLADLRLDD
+746 LVGLLGDPRLDD
-758 PTLVTEAARRDRRS
+758 PTLATERGRQDRRTLVDS
-772 MIDAVLG
+772 VLG
-779 EWAVSRSATEAADAL
+779 SWIAGRTAVSAAEEL
-794 QAVGVPAG
+794 QAAGIPAG
-802 PVQNSH
+802 PVQDSH

-815 QHAARAFWQP
+815 QHAARHFWQA

-839 AGLWNGQRW
+839 AGLWNGRRW

-859 EHNFDVWSEA
+859 EHNFDVWAEA

-876 AEGIGTG
+876 AEGIGDG

>member
-1 MSATVNPRSRES
+1 MNQPAKPRSRDS
-13 SVVSGALSGLRV
+13 STVHGALSGLRV
-25 VDLTGDSGRFATK
+25 VDLTGDAGRFATK
-38 LLTELGA
+38 LLTEMGA
-45 DVVRVGTGSPGLP
+45 DVVRVGTGAPGLP

-65 AMGGVADWWYDG
+65 ALGGVADWWYDG

-82 GVDLSTAEGRDAY
+82 PVDLSTPEGQDAY
-95 LRLTA
+95 RRLA
-100 AADVVV
+100 LAADVVV

-114 ADLGIDYA
+114 AEAGIDYP
-122 DVSADNP
+122 DISAVNP

-140 RTGPRAQWL
+140 RTGPRAHWL

-189 SGIAAA
+189 SGVAAA

-202 RGAHLDLSVHETV
+202 RGAHLDLSIHETV

-232 PLPKVALRQGAL
+232 PLPKVAPRQGAL
-244 HWLRAYD
+244 HWLGAYD
-251 LAECVGGS
+251 LAQCRGGD

-269 TPDLLL
+269 TPDLLF
-275 EWMAS
+275 EWMIEVGPDESGREVKRWLGVDPA
-280 TGTDDV
+280 DMLLDV
-286 DKWIG
+286 
-291 LDPGE
+291 
-296 LLLSVDEV
+296 VEV

-309 RWIRPQ
+309 RWIAPQ
-315 DAREVWWEAQQRHVA
+315 DAHEVWWEAQERHVA

-345 FAHRGFFADVA
+345 FAHRGFFADVLPPGA
-356 APLAGSVN
+356 AAAN
-364 GSRVPS
+364 GSRVP
-370 DASASEE
+370 DRAAS
-377 AGAHGT
+377 G
-383 QAAPT
+383 Q
-388 GVSASAMQ
+388 
-396 TGTIRSVKM
+396 
-405 PGRLVRWS
+405 PGPVRVPSRLVRWS

-425 PASGDTPLDEVLASW
+425 PASIDTPLDEVLASW
-440 AALPGEARNGD
+440 AAPPTEARNGGTGRL
-451 AHVSGADGDG
+451 SGAVSTGNEGD
-461 DGASI
+461 
-466 DASDSAVSNT
+466 
-476 GPPAHGAPGSGE
+476 
-488 SVRSDEHRRPLDGIR
+488 RRPLDGIR

-597 TVHKWNPRLVYVTMS
+597 TVHEWNPRLVYVTMS

-684 MAQLEVGTYAVGA
+684 MAQLEVGTYAIGA
-697 AVIRQS
+697 AIVRQS
-703 AGASPPRPQGN
+703 AGVLPPRPEGN

-728 CTDGFVAV
+728 TGDGFVAV
-736 TVTESAEWLG
+736 TVTEPAQWLG
-746 LVGLLADLRLDD
+746 LVGLLADPRLDD
-758 PTLVTEAARRDRRS
+758 PSLVTEAARRDRRS

-779 EWAVSRSATEAADAL
+779 EWAAGRTAAEAADAL
-794 QAVGVPAG
+794 QGAGVPAG
-802 PVQNSH
+802 PVQSSH
-808 QLFTDDP
+808 QLFADDP
-815 QHAARAFWQP
+815 QHAERGFWQP

-839 AGLWNGQRW
+839 AGLWNGLRW
-848 TPRHLSPAYLG
+848 TPRYLSPAYLG
-859 EHNFDVWSEA
+859 EHNFDVWADA

-876 AEGIGTG
+876 AEGIGDG

>member
-1 MSATVNPRSRES
+1 MNQPANPRGRDS
-13 SVVSGALSGLRV
+13 STVHGALSGLRV
-25 VDLTGDSGRFATK
+25 VDLTGDAGRFATK

-45 DVVRVGTGSPGLP
+45 DVVRVGTGAPGLP

-65 AMGGVADWWYDG
+65 ALGGVADWWYDG

-82 GVDLSTAEGRDAY
+82 PVDLSTAEGQDAY
-95 LRLTA
+95 RRLA
-100 AADVVV
+100 LAADVVV

-114 ADLGIDYA
+114 ADAGIDYP
-122 DVSADNP
+122 DISAVNP

-189 SGIAAA
+189 SGVAAA

-202 RGAHLDLSVHETV
+202 RGAHLDLSIHETV

-232 PLPKVALRQGAL
+232 PLPKVAPRQGAL

-251 LAECVGGS
+251 LAECAGGY

-275 EWMAS
+275 EWMAE
-280 TGTDDV
+280 TGSDEV
-286 DKWIG
+286 GKWIG
-291 LDPGE
+291 LDPSE

-309 RWIRPQ
+309 RWIAPQ
-315 DAREVWWEAQQRHVA
+315 DAREVWWEAQERHVA

-345 FAHRGFFADVA
+345 FAHREFFADVLPPGAVA
-356 APLAGSVN
+356 ANGSLVSARSMDAGAGSAAGSVTL
-364 GSRVPS
+364 P
-370 DASASEE
+370 A
-377 AGAHGT
+377 
-383 QAAPT
+383 
-388 GVSASAMQ
+388 
-396 TGTIRSVKM
+396 
-405 PGRLVRWS
+405 RLVRWS
-413 DAGRSGT
+413 DSGRSGS
-420 VPPSP
+420 VPPRP
-425 PASGDTPLDEVLASW
+425 PAAADTSLEEILALW
-440 AALPGEARNGD
+440 AAPAGEARNGD
-451 AHVSGADGDG
+451 VRDRGADEPGTGASSAGASDPGAVGDG
-461 DGASI
+461 E
-466 DASDSAVSNT
+466 
-476 GPPAHGAPGSGE
+476 PGSEDG
-488 SVRSDEHRRPLDGIR
+488 DRRPLDGIR

-597 TVHKWNPRLVYVTMS
+597 TVHEWNPRLVYVTMS

-684 MAQLEVGTYAVGA
+684 MAQLEVGTYAIGA
-697 AVIRQS
+697 AIIRQS
-703 AGASPPRPQGN
+703 AGVLPPRPEGN

-728 CTDGFVAV
+728 TGDGFVAV
-736 TVTESAEWLG
+736 TVTEPAQWLG
-746 LVGLLADLRLDD
+746 LVGLLADPRLDD
-758 PTLVTEAARRDRRS
+758 PSLVTEAARRDRRS

-779 EWAVSRSATEAADAL
+779 EWAAGRTAAEAADAL
-794 QAVGVPAG
+794 QGAGVPAG
-802 PVQNSH
+802 PVQSSH
-808 QLFTDDP
+808 QLFADDP
-815 QHAARAFWQP
+815 QHADRGFWQP

-839 AGLWNGQRW
+839 AGLWNGRRW
-848 TPRHLSPAYLG
+848 APRHLSPAYLG
-859 EHNFDVWSEA
+859 EHNFDVWADA

-876 AEGIGTG
+876 AEGIGDG